1 MSEGRQEGEGVKD
14 IPNQEPPLRVAPW
27 PKASGEPRPG
37 AIKLSLGSSAVWTE
51 RMLAALER
59 GITGGNRYPNA
70 YWADLGLISLK
81 ALAQGKLASPA

>member
-14 IPNQEPPLRVAPW
+14 IPDQEQPPPVAPW

-59 GITGGNRYPNA
+59 GITGGNYPNA